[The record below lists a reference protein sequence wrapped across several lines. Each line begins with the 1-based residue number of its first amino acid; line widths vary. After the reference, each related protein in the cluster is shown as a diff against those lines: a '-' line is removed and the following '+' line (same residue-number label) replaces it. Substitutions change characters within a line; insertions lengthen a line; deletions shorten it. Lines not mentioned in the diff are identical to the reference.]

1 MSPVGVAGSSSMIM
15 KIAPPI
21 TAMAK
26 MALRIIDFDMRSSS
40 LRSGLYKQPMGGR
53 GL

>member
-1 MSPVGVAGSSSMIM
+1 M
-15 KIAPPI
+15 APPI

-26 MALRIIDFDMRSSS
+26 MALRIIDFDMRFSS
-40 LRSGLYKQPMGGR
+40 LRFGFYQQPMGGR